1 MSSHHLRGRM
11 FEIHHLD
18 EHVSGSRLGKLDA
31 RAKLVGVLTF
41 VTVSALLTE
50 PELVFASL
58 GVAVT
63 FAATSAIPLGHTFRL
78 YLGALPFILLAS
90 VSLFLFVGFDNGVA
104 MWARASA
111 CVLALIVLASGT
123 ETFELFSGLR
133 RLRVPAIITTLL
145 MLTHKYIGL
154 LAEELS
160 RMTVA
165 RRARGFLGGR
175 SLLDRYALKVIS
187 YTAGMVLVRSAERAD
202 RAYEGLKSRG
212 FEKDM
217 VGWRTKRIAARESFF
232 MAGMLAISVVL
243 LAVQMELV
251 G

>member
-1 MSSHHLRGRM
+1 MTALHLLDRM
-11 FEIHHLD
+11 FEVHPLD
-18 EHVSGSRLGKLDA
+18 EHASGSRLGKLDA
-31 RAKLVGVLTF
+31 RAKLVGVLAF
-41 VTVSALLTE
+41 VVASALLTK
-50 PELVFASL
+50 PELVLASL
-58 GVAVT
+58 AVAVT
-63 FAATSAIPLGHTFRL
+63 FATTSAIPLRHTFRL

-90 VSLFLFVGFDNGVA
+90 LSLFLFVGLDNGVA
-104 MWARASA
+104 MWARTSA

-133 RLRVPAIITTLL
+133 RLRVPAMITTLL

-154 LAEELS
+154 LTEELL

-175 SLLDRYALKVIS
+175 NLLDRYALKVIS
-187 YTAGMVLVRSAERAD
+187 YTAGMVLVRSSERAD
-202 RAYEGLKSRG
+202 RAYEGMKSRG
-212 FEKDM
+212 FEKEM
-217 VGWRTKRIAARESFF
+217 VGWKTKRMAAQETLF
-232 MAGMLAISVVL
+232 MASMLGASVVL

>member
-1 MSSHHLRGRM
+1 
-11 FEIHHLD
+11 
-18 EHVSGSRLGKLDA
+18 
-31 RAKLVGVLTF
+31 
-41 VTVSALLTE
+41 
-50 PELVFASL
+50 
-58 GVAVT
+58 
-63 FAATSAIPLGHTFRL
+63 
-78 YLGALPFILLAS
+78 LLAS
-90 VSLFLFVGFDNGVA
+90 LSLFLFVGLDNGVT
-104 MWARASA
+104 MWARTSA

-154 LAEELS
+154 LTEELS

-175 SLLDRYALKVIS
+175 NLLDRYALKVIS
-187 YTAGMVLVRSAERAD
+187 YTAGMVLVRSSERAD
-202 RAYEGLKSRG
+202 RAYEGMKSRG
-212 FEKDM
+212 FEKEM
-217 VGWRTKRIAARESFF
+217 VGWRTKRIAARETLF
-232 MAGMLAISVVL
+232 MASMLAASVVL